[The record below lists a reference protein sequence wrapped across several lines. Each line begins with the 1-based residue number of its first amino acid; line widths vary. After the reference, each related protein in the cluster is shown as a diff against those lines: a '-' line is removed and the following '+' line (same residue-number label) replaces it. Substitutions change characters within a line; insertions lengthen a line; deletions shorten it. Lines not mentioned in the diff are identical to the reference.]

1 LRGHSPGWDD
11 AARRR
16 RKDAADTNDEGEK
29 AVLAT
34 YTFGDVM
41 WSMFVFFAWIIFFW
55 LLFTV
60 FGDLFSRH
68 DIGGWEKAGWT
79 ALVLILPYLGIFIY
93 LIANGKS
100 MGERAVQRAQ
110 TQQAQMDD
118 YVRSVASSDTSADQ
132 IAKGKQL
139 LDSGAITQAEF
150 DQLKAKALTA

>member
-1 LRGHSPGWDD
+1 ML
-11 AARRR
+11 AA
-16 RKDAADTNDEGEK
+16 
-29 AVLAT
+29 

-41 WSMFVFFAWIIFFW
+41 WSMLVFFAWIMFFW
-55 LLFTV
+55 LLFIV

-68 DIGGWEKAGWT
+68 DISGWGKAGWT
-79 ALVLILPYLGIFIY
+79 IFAIILPFLGIFVY

-100 MGERAVQRAQ
+100 MGERAAQRAQ
-110 TQQAQMDD
+110 AQQSQMDN
-118 YVRSVASSDTSADQ
+118 YVRSVGSDSAPDQ

>member
-1 LRGHSPGWDD
+1 ML
-11 AARRR
+11 AA
-16 RKDAADTNDEGEK
+16 
-29 AVLAT
+29 

-41 WSMFVFFAWIIFFW
+41 WSMLVFFAWIMFFW
-55 LLFTV
+55 LLFIV

-68 DIGGWEKAGWT
+68 DISGWGKAGWT
-79 ALVLILPYLGIFIY
+79 IFAIILPFLGIFVY

-100 MGERAVQRAQ
+100 MGERAAQRAQ
-110 TQQAQMDD
+110 SQQSQMDD
-118 YVRSVASSDTSADQ
+118 YVRSVASDSAPDQ